1 MTFQDAI
8 SGMGICHSIILK
20 IELIDKSLPK
30 RPTLYLLPFNPHLFD
45 EIGGM
50 ELSTMDQNGACTGAR
65 APFSTTVTTASFRMS
80 RSGKNKACGCFQ
92 RNKD

>member
-1 MTFQDAI
+1 
-8 SGMGICHSIILK
+8 MGICHSIILK
-20 IELIDKSLPK
+20 IELIYKSLPK
-30 RPTLYLLPFNPHLFD
+30 RPKLYLLPFNPHLFD

-80 RSGKNKACGCFQ
+80 RFGNNKPFLCFQ
-92 RNKD
+92 QEKE